1 MLFREIGMSCLEIK
15 TAKYQT
21 RKSPPFHAKDC
32 KNLTKKGKDGN
43 YVSKKDAKGVY
54 KWVKA
59 SAGKHTTRKAPK
71 GTHVYHTHFNGAR
84 PFRVEVSGK
93 KVEIY
98 KDATLVKKLT
108 VHKVHCGKMPIGNS
122 ILLHLSG
129 KKYMFIGNEIYEF
142 TMEDEFDAYYSIGNY
157 DVPYPVLLGSKY
169 VYFMLEYDHTYIP
182 RDLFKAKMNAAEWA
196 DAYAYYYGF
205 KDLETGIRSSCFSC
219 EATKKQKN
227 LIQKSQKKM
236 KGYKQIVKPQV

>member
-1 MLFREIGMSCLEIK
+1 MSCLEIK

-32 KNLTKKGKDGN
+32 KDLTKKGKDGN
-43 YVSKKDAKGVY
+43 YVSKKDARGVY

-98 KDATLVKKLT
+98 KDTTLVKKLT
-108 VHKVHCGKMPIGNS
+108 VHEVHCGTAIGNS

-129 KKYMFIGNEIYEF
+129 KKYMFIGHEIYEF
-142 TMEDEFDAYYSIGNY
+142 TMEDEFDAYYSIIGNN

-169 VYFMLEYDHTYIP
+169 VYFMLEHDHAYIP
-182 RDLFKAKMNAAEWA
+182 RDLFKVKMNAAEWA
-196 DAYAYYYGF
+196 DAYAYYYGH
-205 KDLETGIRSSCFSC
+205 KDLETGKSLSCFSLKPSERSAC
-219 EATKKQKN
+219 KKQKN

-236 KGYKQIVKPQV
+236 KGYKQIVKPQL

>member
-1 MLFREIGMSCLEIK
+1 MSCLEIK

-32 KNLTKKGKDGN
+32 KDLTKKGKDGN
-43 YVSKKDAKGVY
+43 YVSKKDARGVY

-98 KDATLVKKLT
+98 KDTALVKKLT
-108 VHKVHCGKMPIGNS
+108 VHEVHCGTAIGNS

-129 KKYMFIGNEIYEF
+129 KKYMFIGHEIYEF
-142 TMEDEFDAYYSIGNY
+142 TMEDEFDAYYSIIGNN

-169 VYFMLEYDHTYIP
+169 VYFMLEHDHAYIP
-182 RDLFKAKMNAAEWA
+182 RDLFKVKMNAAEWA
-196 DAYAYYYGF
+196 DAYAYYYGH
-205 KDLETGIRSSCFSC
+205 KDLETGKSLSCFSLKPSERSAC
-219 EATKKQKN
+219 KKQKN

-236 KGYKQIVKPQV
+236 KGYKQIVKPQL